1 MDASQESF
9 TFTVGKLDAGMQI
22 LLGERAHL
30 IEFPSILL
38 PPGATTGSIV
48 NIAVHQNHAEE
59 KRRDAE
65 FWALQDEILQEF
77 GVRSPAPPKL
87 QLRNVTQTSIT
98 LEWPLIELA
107 TAKLRSLDFY
117 RNGQRLAP
125 IPSPLTNTSS
135 KISALEPNT
144 EYTFQLI
151 LRTTAG
157 VFPSNLI
164 RVRTHTMSD
173 TSGISVC
180 FGNVQDAVMLEN
192 AKMALREMKAKW
204 SDKIQ
209 IDTTHFVCTTP
220 AAATANPAAGPG
232 GSPTRSPIAPG
243 VEYQRALQLSIPIV
257 QPHWIFACHTERKLV
272 SIAAYNLGAT
282 PPTPAPGPPRPQ
294 SMSQA
299 PRAPASP
306 GPGTGAGVRQSMPPL
321 ARAAAASPP
330 QAPGQA
336 SSFVN
341 QTGARA
347 TPPLEATPEEAATS
361 NARDAASALSS
372 SASAA
377 AAEGGAA
384 VGDDG
389 AEEVQLERSS
399 SGKSISS
406 VMEKRMSRTGTM
418 NREFK
423 FPTPVSSPTVESTP
437 NVPSLSALAH
447 DQLQNSIDAAIQQ
460 NRVVTPSNIEVPP
473 PPPVEK
479 ELGVGPP
486 RSAGGR
492 SDGEEEELGETV
504 EIEL

>member
-1 MDASQESF
+1 MDKSQESF
-9 TFTVGKLDAGMQI
+9 TFTVGKLDAGMAI

-59 KRRDAE
+59 KRRDTE

-77 GVRSPAPPKL
+77 GVRSPSPPQL

-98 LEWPLIELA
+98 LEWPPIELA
-107 TAKLRSLDFY
+107 TAKLRSLDIY
-117 RNGQRLAP
+117 RNAQRLAP

-135 KISALEPNT
+135 KLSGLELNT

-157 VFPSNLI
+157 TFPSNLI

-180 FGNVQDAVMLEN
+180 FGTVQDSVMLEN

-220 AAATANPAAGPG
+220 AATPSGASAS
-232 GSPTRSPIAPG
+232 GSSPIAPG

-257 QPHWIFACHTERKLV
+257 QPHWVFACHTERRLV

-282 PPTPAPGPPRPQ
+282 PPTPASARPQ

-299 PRAPASP
+299 SLPRSPTSPA
-306 GPGTGAGVRQSMPPL
+306 AGSRQSMPPL
-321 ARAAAASPP
+321 ARNNAPSPP
-330 QAPGQA
+330 APQA

-341 QTGARA
+341 QPPASA
-347 TPPLEATPEEAATS
+347 TPPLEPTPEA
-361 NARDAASALSS
+361 
-372 SASAA
+372 
-377 AAEGGAA
+377 
-384 VGDDG
+384 DDSDT
-389 AEEVQLERSS
+389 EEVKLERVVDRT
-399 SGKSISS
+399 

-423 FPTPVSSPTVESTP
+423 FPTPVSSPTVADTP
-437 NVPSLSALAH
+437 NMPSIH
-447 DQLQNSIDAAIQQ
+447 
-460 NRVVTPSNIEVPP
+460 RVVTPSNIEVPP

-479 ELGVGPP
+479 ELGVSPP
-486 RSAGGR
+486 RSAR
-492 SDGEEEELGETV
+492 SDEGEEELGETV
-504 EIEL
+504 DIPL

>member
-1 MDASQESF
+1 MEKSQESF
-9 TFTVGKLDAGMQI
+9 TFTVGKLDAGMAI

-59 KRRDAE
+59 KRRDTE

-77 GVRSPAPPKL
+77 GVRSPSPPKL

-98 LEWPLIELA
+98 LEWPSIELA
-107 TAKLRSLDFY
+107 TAKLRSLDIY

-135 KISALEPNT
+135 KLSGLELNT

-157 VFPSNLI
+157 TFPSNLI

-180 FGNVQDAVMLEN
+180 FGTVQDPVVLEN
-192 AKMALREMKAKW
+192 AKMALRDMRAKW

-220 AAATANPAAGPG
+220 AATPSGAQPS
-232 GSPTRSPIAPG
+232 GSSPIAPG
-243 VEYQRALQLSIPIV
+243 VEYQRALQLSIPVV
-257 QPHWIFACHTERKLV
+257 QPHWVFACHTERKLV

-282 PPTPAPGPPRPQ
+282 PPTPAHARPQ

-299 PRAPASP
+299 SLPRSPMSPAANAS
-306 GPGTGAGVRQSMPPL
+306 RQSMPPL
-321 ARAAAASPP
+321 ARSNAPSPP
-330 QAPGQA
+330 APQA
-336 SSFVN
+336 SAFIN
-341 QTGARA
+341 QPASA
-347 TPPLEATPEEAATS
+347 TPPLASTPEHGGDSDTEEATLE
-361 NARDAASALSS
+361 R
-372 SASAA
+372 
-377 AAEGGAA
+377 AA
-384 VGDDG
+384 V
-389 AEEVQLERSS
+389 ER
-399 SGKSISS
+399 S

-423 FPTPVSSPTVESTP
+423 FPTPVSSPTVPDTP
-437 NVPSLSALAH
+437 DVPSIH
-447 DQLQNSIDAAIQQ
+447 
-460 NRVVTPSNIEVPP
+460 RVVTPSNIEVPP

-479 ELGVGPP
+479 ELGVSPP
-486 RSAGGR
+486 RSTR
-492 SDGEEEELGETV
+492 SDEGEEELGDTV
-504 EIEL
+504 DIPLN

>member
-1 MDASQESF
+1 MSDGMSTLQESF
-9 TFTVGKLDAGMQI
+9 TFTVGKLDAGMAI

-77 GVRSPAPPKL
+77 GVRSPEPPQL

-98 LEWPLIELA
+98 LEWPPIQLA
-107 TAKLRSLDFY
+107 TAKLRSLDIY

-135 KISALEPNT
+135 KLSGLELNT

-157 VFPSNLI
+157 TFPSNLI

-180 FGNVQDAVMLEN
+180 FGTVEDEVMLEN
-192 AKMALREMKAKW
+192 AKMAVREMGARW

-220 AAATANPAAGPG
+220 NATPTASGG
-232 GSPTRSPIAPG
+232 GSPVAPG
-243 VEYQRALQLSIPIV
+243 VEYQRAMQLSIPVV
-257 QPHWIFACHTERKLV
+257 QPHWVFACHTERKLV

-282 PPTPAPGPPRPQ
+282 PPTPAPSTRPQ
-294 SMSQA
+294 SMSQLPSSTSQA
-299 PRAPASP
+299 RGASP
-306 GPGTGAGVRQSMPPL
+306 AGGANVRQSMPPL
-321 ARAAAASPP
+321 ARGTAPSPP
-330 QAPGQA
+330 AGPT

-341 QTGARA
+341 ASP
-347 TPPLEATPEEAATS
+347 TPPPLPST
-361 NARDAASALSS
+361 
-372 SASAA
+372 
-377 AAEGGAA
+377 
-384 VGDDG
+384 
-389 AEEVQLERSS
+389 AEEVGVHGDRGAGRREASSGSGSGGGEDLDDPEAEAVALERAVSS
-399 SGKSISS
+399 A

-423 FPTPVSSPTVESTP
+423 FPTPVSSPTVETTP
-437 NVPSLSALAH
+437 NVPSIA
-447 DQLQNSIDAAIQQ
+447 SIA
-460 NRVVTPSNIEVPP
+460 RVVTPSNIEVPP

-479 ELGVGPP
+479 ELSGARTP
-486 RSAGGR
+486 RSEGD
-492 SDGEEEELGETV
+492 DGEELGDTV
-504 EIEL
+504 DIPLN